1 MEDQLNYRLALTK
14 VMAWCSKSER
24 CISEAKFKLKKFEL
38 SDNELDKA
46 IDYLVLEK
54 FLDDSR
60 YVRFFVNDKLRFN
73 KWGKV
78 KLHYML
84 RQQQINDLIINKAL
98 EEIDRDLYLKILSDL
113 LLSKKK
119 SVKGASDY
127 EVIGKLANFALSHGF
142 ESDLAYRIANELIGG
157 IEN

>member
-1 MEDQLNYRLALTK
+1 MNYRLALTK

-24 CISEAKFKLKKFEL
+24 CISEAKLKLKKFEL
-38 SDNELDKA
+38 SDIELDTA
-46 IDYLVLEK
+46 IEHLVREK

-60 YVRFFVNDKLRFN
+60 YVRFYVNDKLKFN

-98 EEIDRDLYLKILSDL
+98 DEIDHDLYLRILRDL
-113 LLSKKK
+113 LSSKLK
-119 SVKGASDY
+119 SVKGTSDY
-127 EVIGKLANFALSHGF
+127 ECKGKLANYAQSHGF
-142 ESDLAYRIANELIGG
+142 EPDFAYRIANELIGG
-157 IEN
+157 EET